1 MLFDPEYFYIVIKN
15 QLNNILYEL
24 DQLNSNFQLQW
35 WNLEKVLMAL
45 GGDPLQRGFNSQN
58 MTKTQLALMPSPCL
72 LRLNSEERE
81 DIAQKQS

>member
-1 MLFDPEYFYIVIKN
+1 
-15 QLNNILYEL
+15 
-24 DQLNSNFQLQW
+24 
-35 WNLEKVLMAL
+35 MAL
-45 GGDPLQRGFNSQN
+45 GGDPLKRGFNSQN